1 MQQSHDRGY
10 RAIFSNVELV
20 QQLLE
25 SFVHE
30 SWVKDIDFIQ
40 ATLFNTSVISP
51 AYQKKESDIIWR
63 LPLKSGF
70 DVYLFLLLE
79 FQSSVDKFMAFRM
92 LQYIIQLYH
101 SLKKQNPKLTSLP
114 PVFPLVLY
122 NGEQPWTAPVQ
133 FVDLIYPPIAGAYI
147 PKFEYFKL
155 VENEFKRDELLRLK
169 NLISALFLIE
179 TSTVAEYPSTIEQVV
194 GILETANP
202 VLYKELVRWLWH
214 TIGQEAPPELDKLPR
229 TKEVPTMLA
238 AELQREREAIRQQS
252 LLEGLQKG
260 KLEGKHEGITEG
272 LQKGKLEGILEG
284 KKETARKLKARGMA
298 VQDISD
304 ITGLSIELI
313 QSL

>member
-10 RAIFSNVELV
+10 RALFSNVELV

-30 SWVKDIDFIQ
+30 SWVKDIDFSQ
-40 ATLFNTSVISP
+40 ASLFNTSVISP
-51 AYQKKESDIIWR
+51 AYQKTESDVIWR
-63 LPLKSGF
+63 LPLTTGA

-79 FQSSVDKFMAFRM
+79 FQSSVDQFMAFRM

-101 SLKKQNPKLTSLP
+101 SLKKQNPKRTSLP
-114 PVFPLVLY
+114 PVFPVVLY
-122 NGEQPWTAPVQ
+122 NGEHPWTAPVQ
-133 FVDLIYPPIAGAYI
+133 FADLIYPPIAGTYI
-147 PKFEYFKL
+147 PKFEYFNL
-155 VENEFKRDELLRLK
+155 AENEFKRDELLHLK

-179 TSTVAEYPSTIEQVV
+179 TSTVADYPSTMEQIV
-194 GILETANP
+194 GILEQVNP
-202 VLYKELVRWLWH
+202 VLYKEVVRWLWH
-214 TIGQEAPPELDKLPR
+214 TIGQEAPPELDKLPM

-238 AELQREREAIRQQS
+238 AELQKEREAIRQKS

-260 KLEGKHEGITEG
+260 KLEGK
-272 LQKGKLEGILEG
+272 LEG

-298 VQDISD
+298 IQDISD

>member
-1 MQQSHDRGY
+1 MKAGLWTS
-10 RAIFSNVELV
+10 I
-20 QQLLE
+20 LLKPPSLTPL
-25 SFVHE
+25 SFLLPT
-30 SWVKDIDFIQ
+30 KK
-40 ATLFNTSVISP
+40 LSP
-51 AYQKKESDIIWR
+51 MLSGR
-63 LPLKSGF
+63 LPLKSGS

-79 FQSSVDKFMAFRM
+79 FQSSVDQFMAFRM
-92 LQYIIQLYH
+92 LQYLIQLYH

-122 NGEQPWTAPVQ
+122 NGEQSWTAPVQ
-133 FVDLIYPPIAGAYI
+133 FADLIHPPIAGAYI

-155 VENEFKRDELLRLK
+155 AENEFKRDELLGLK

-179 TSTVAEYPSTIEQVV
+179 TSPVADYPSTMEQVV
-194 GILETANP
+194 GILETAHP

-214 TIGQEAPPELDKLPR
+214 TIGQEAPPELDKLPM

-260 KLEGKHEGITEG
+260 KLEGKHEG
-272 LQKGKLEGILEG
+272 KLEG
-284 KKETARKLKARGMA
+284 KKETARNLKARGMA
-298 VQDISD
+298 IQDISE